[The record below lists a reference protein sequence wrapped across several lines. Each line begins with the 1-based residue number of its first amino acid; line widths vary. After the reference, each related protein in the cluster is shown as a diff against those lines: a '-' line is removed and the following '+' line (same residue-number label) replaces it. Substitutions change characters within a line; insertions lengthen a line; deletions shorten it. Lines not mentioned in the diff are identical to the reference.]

1 MSSSNLTRID
11 IANVIN
17 KEIGISRSESSYFVD
32 TVVNEMIKSLI
43 EKKILKISSFG
54 TLKMRFKKER
64 VGRNP
69 KTGVEHTISSRNT
82 ISFVASKVL
91 KKRVNSK

>member
-1 MSSSNLTRID
+1 MSDKSLTRVD
-11 IANVIN
+11 IANVVK

-32 TVVNEMIKSLI
+32 TIINEIVKSLI

-54 TLKMRFKKER
+54 TLKIRYKKSR

-69 KTGVEHTISSRNT
+69 KTGQEVMISPRNT
-82 ISFVASKVL
+82 VSFIPSKIL
-91 KKRVNSK
+91 KNKMNK

>member
-1 MSSSNLTRID
+1 MPSSNLTRID
-11 IANVIN
+11 IANIIN

-82 ISFVASKVL
+82 ISFVASKIL

>member
-1 MSSSNLTRID
+1 MPSSNLTRID

-82 ISFVASKVL
+82 ISFVASKIL

>member
-1 MSSSNLTRID
+1 MSDKSLTRVD
-11 IANVIN
+11 IANVVK

-32 TVVNEMIKSLI
+32 TIINEIVKSLI

-54 TLKMRFKKER
+54 TLKLRYKKER
-64 VGRNP
+64 IGRHP

-82 ISFVASKVL
+82 ISFIASKIL
-91 KKRVNSK
+91 KKKINSR